1 MHEEAIPILR
11 VGDDDDDASK
21 STPTI
26 SRSPW
31 RQASGNSATWP
42 ARNRSLTVSARGPV
56 TVKPC

>member
-11 VGDDDDDASK
+11 DGGDAPASE

-42 ARNRSLTVSARGPV
+42 ARNRSLTVSARRPV

>member
-11 VGDDDDDASK
+11 VGDDAASE

-26 SRSPW
+26 SRPPW

-42 ARNRSLTVSARGPV
+42 AWTSSLTMSARRPV